1 MIARTRICGSFE
13 PTAVRYSQSSGV
25 WQPESVFL
33 GVHRR
38 LRVPTVLGPRFLVG
52 RAHRPTDRGR
62 HSRPYDLLVK
72 GSVIKIEY
80 DPGRDLLY
88 IWFAA
93 TGTKA
98 AQTVTVTPGV
108 HADFDA
114 GGKLV
119 GVEVLDAAEVLGRR
133 VEFEVAPPTAAV
145 GAKA

>member
-1 MIARTRICGSFE
+1 M
-13 PTAVRYSQSSGV
+13 
-25 WQPESVFL
+25 
-33 GVHRR
+33 
-38 LRVPTVLGPRFLVG
+38 
-52 RAHRPTDRGR
+52 
-62 HSRPYDLLVK
+62 
-72 GSVIKIEY
+72 KIEY
-80 DPGRDLLY
+80 DPERDLLY

-98 AQTVTVTPGV
+98 SNTVTVTPGV

-133 VEFEVAPPTAAV
+133 VEFEVALRMAAA